1 MRPTVKLVSALFLLA
16 FAPALAA
23 QEERHI
29 IRSVAFSIEGS
40 TSEQA
45 LRSFTGLREGL
56 EFPTAAALADFLE
69 RTRRVLVDDRVFKT
83 VEVLD
88 EAGATENGAVQ
99 HAVTVRVVDS
109 PTFVPLPDI
118 SYDSNLGL
126 ELGVQVHYDNAFGSM
141 SNWFLDS
148 YVVPGGK
155 PGAYDIDGW
164 DIHPRIAAVMVG
176 GVAWTLDLELRR
188 EELQSWDGGTELAS
202 WNDDY
207 VTVSAN
213 AKLPLVGLLYYEA
226 QPGFASRFN
235 TSDLMANGANPKDF
249 LGPNYRQALGI
260 GEVDWVGNFR
270 SGYDLRL
277 EDLLQTALGPGD
289 IGLSDEVSATA
300 LWYLPFS
307 FLDYYGRA
315 RVQANS
321 GELPT
326 DLGKNLRGIAD
337 DTMTGVASAFL
348 QQTLGIDLG
357 LPERILDV
365 QLHPFFDVGTALPAA
380 RAWNAAQ
387 DIRAG
392 TGLDLVFFADALP
405 DIFIR
410 ATYGIELGAAQPF
423 AVPEIVFDTTMSY

>member
-1 MRPTVKLVSALFLLA
+1 MRPIVKLVSALFILA

-29 IRSVAFSIEGS
+29 IRSVVFSIEGS
-40 TSEQA
+40 TSERA

-56 EFPTAAALADFLE
+56 EFPTAAALAEFLE
-69 RTRRVLVDDRVFKT
+69 RARRALVDDRVFKT
-83 VEVLD
+83 VDVFD
-88 EAGATENGAVQ
+88 VAEAPANGAVQ

-109 PTFVPLPDI
+109 PTFAPLPNI

-126 ELGVQVHYDNAFGSM
+126 LLGVQVHYDNAFGTM
-141 SNWFLDS
+141 TNWFFDS
-148 YVVPGGK
+148 YVVLRGSEGVD
-155 PGAYDIDGW
+155 DIDAW
-164 DIHPRIAAVMVG
+164 DLHPRIGAVMVG

-188 EELQSWDGGTELAS
+188 EDLQSWDGAIELAA

-207 VTVSAN
+207 MTFSAD
-213 AKLPLVGLLYYEA
+213 AKLPLGGLFYYEA
-226 QPGFASRFN
+226 QPGFATRFD
-235 TSDLMANGANPKDF
+235 TSDLMANGADPKDF
-249 LGPNYRQALGI
+249 LGPNYRQALGV

-277 EDLLQTALGPGD
+277 EDMAQTVLGPGN
-289 IGLSDEVSATA
+289 IGLSNEVSATA
-300 LWYLPFS
+300 LWYLPFF

-315 RVQANS
+315 RVQTNS

-337 DTMTGVASAFL
+337 DTMTGVVSAFL

>member
-1 MRPTVKLVSALFLLA
+1 M
-16 FAPALAA
+16 
-23 QEERHI
+23 
-29 IRSVAFSIEGS
+29 
-40 TSEQA
+40 
-45 LRSFTGLREGL
+45 
-56 EFPTAAALADFLE
+56 
-69 RTRRVLVDDRVFKT
+69 
-83 VEVLD
+83 
-88 EAGATENGAVQ
+88 
-99 HAVTVRVVDS
+99 TVRVVDS